1 MKLFSRR
8 TDNGFHNSR
17 QFAKCPAGL
26 VHGIAG
32 TKSVARYDSPVTDFK
47 SQLGYAQDLGRGPLL
62 TGQHEHTDKI
72 GAGEAC
78 GTYDVAVS
86 EVRHAAVTNSK
97 NSAC

>member
-17 QFAKCPAGL
+17 QVAKCPANL

-32 TKSVARYDSPVTDFK
+32 TKPSDGYDSPVTDFE

-62 TGQHEHTDKI
+62 TGQ
-72 GAGEAC
+72 
-78 GTYDVAVS
+78 
-86 EVRHAAVTNSK
+86 
-97 NSAC
+97 